1 MAVLLSTIR
10 AADLRKLRAT
20 ILRQDEQ
27 QVKDLLNSRMR
38 TSSVPLV
45 EAVKSR
51 RAAGRPSAAA
61 S

>member
-45 EAVKSR
+45 AESGR
-51 RAAGRPSAAA
+51 RPSAAA
-61 S
+61 R